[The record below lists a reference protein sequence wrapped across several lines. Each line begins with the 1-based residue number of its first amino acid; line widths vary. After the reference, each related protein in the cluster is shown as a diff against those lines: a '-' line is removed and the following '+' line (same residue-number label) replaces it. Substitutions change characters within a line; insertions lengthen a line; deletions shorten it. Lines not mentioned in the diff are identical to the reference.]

1 MCPPSWTP
9 LPPPSPSH
17 PSGLSQCTG
26 FACPLSWIEFGL
38 VVLCAFFFKFYL
50 MNNKNMVV
58 SLILKIWLF
67 LFYVTWSHR
76 LEYFKTFNL
85 KWIMGD
91 HWGAEDL
98 ELWKELSCDPLPSDN
113 TGYNSWRKA
122 LNTPCTTTFW
132 PQLDSWSKIIVCY
145 HCICSNNMPEINHL
159 IEQGFYAL
167 SFTNNDF

>member
-1 MCPPSWTP
+1 MSLIKLNLGYCIHFQLLCVSFFIYFIWRLITLQYFSGFCHTRTRISHGCTCVPQSRTP
-9 LPPPSPSH
+9 LSPPSPSH

-26 FACPLSWIEFGL
+26 FECTLSWIEFGL

-91 HWGAEDL
+91 HWGAARLGAVERAF
-98 ELWKELSCDPLPSDN
+98 LWSF
-113 TGYNSWRKA
+113 
-122 LNTPCTTTFW
+122 TFW
-132 PQLDSWSKIIVCY
+132 QHRL
-145 HCICSNNMPEINHL
+145 
-159 IEQGFYAL
+159 
-167 SFTNNDF
+167 